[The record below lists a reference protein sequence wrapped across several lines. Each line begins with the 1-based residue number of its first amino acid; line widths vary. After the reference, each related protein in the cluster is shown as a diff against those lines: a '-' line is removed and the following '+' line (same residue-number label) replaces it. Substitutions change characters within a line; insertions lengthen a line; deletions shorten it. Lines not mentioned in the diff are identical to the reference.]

1 MAGNHTSNVIL
12 GGTKKGTQ
20 KAFNLSLFWGDI
32 DASVEKWRDLWTATR
47 LSALVRGGPEGAL
60 ATQNLRVIEQ
70 NLGGHKREQKEKY
83 RGSLPNATFGQ

>member
-60 ATQNLRVIEQ
+60 ATQNL
-70 NLGGHKREQKEKY
+70 GGGVTKENKKGRQFY
-83 RGSLPNATFGQ
+83 YQ

>member
-47 LSALVRGGPEGAL
+47 FRAVVRGGDEGAL
-60 ATQNLRVIEQ
+60 ATQNLGV
-70 NLGGHKREQKEKY
+70 HKREQKEKY
-83 RGSLPNATFGQ
+83 HTVHAP